1 MIARALTGACAIDFG
16 MDRDLPIEISP
27 EEIAAFCQRHGIAR
41 LSLFGSVLREDFTP
55 ESDVDVLVEFLPDRT
70 PGLAFFAMQDE
81 LSLLLQ
87 RQADLNT
94 PKSLSKYFRDE
105 VLREARVLH
114 VAA

>member
-55 ESDVDVLVEFLPDRT
+55 ESDVDVLVEFLPDARPT
-70 PGLAFFAMQDE
+70 LFTLAGL
-81 LSLLLQ
+81 
-87 RQADLNT
+87 QADLTDMLGRQVDLRT
-94 PKSLSKYFRDE
+94 PLDLSERFRAE
-105 VLREARVLH
+105 VLAASRTLH
-114 VAA
+114 AA